1 MAKRAP
7 AKAAAAKLPL
17 PALLS
22 QALVAFTIEFD
33 NEFEHRT
40 PHRTTSAAA
49 KKQPA
54 AKAGSPPGSVSGSV
68 SGSPHAP
75 WLLSLAM
82 WALFL
87 RFVPERGISVR
98 ELLYAT
104 SLDKQ
109 ALRNWLVR
117 LSRWW
122 GYLTIAPDLSASP
135 VMPAPGD
142 WIVRPT
148 PGGLKARQVWQSL
161 FAVIEK
167 RWRERFGGETVE
179 TLRGSLA
186 EIVAE
191 LDLNLPEYLPIL
203 GYGLRASLD
212 RYAMSPPPEG
222 AKASALNLPA
232 LLAKVLLA
240 FTIEFERESE
250 LSFPICANLLR
261 VLSDEGV
268 RARDLPRLTGVSA
281 EAIKMATG
289 FLGKGA
295 YVVIEGESPASR
307 TRLIRLTARGL
318 LAQDAYRNRVAAIEG
333 EWQKRFG
340 VERIRSLRQMLEQ
353 IAGDGTAEGSPLFHG
368 LEPYPGGWR
377 ASLPKPETLPHY
389 PVVLHRGGFP
399 DGS

>member
-1 MAKRAP
+1 MPAP
-7 AKAAAAKLPL
+7 AKARRGTSAAALPL
-17 PALLS
+17 STLLS

-40 PHRTTSAAA
+40 PHRTTSSAAR
-49 KKQPA
+49 KQPA
-54 AKAGSPPGSVSGSV
+54 TTAA
-68 SGSPHAP
+68 SPHAP

-148 PGGLKARQVWQSL
+148 PGGLKAQQVWRSL

-167 RWRERFGGETVE
+167 RWRERFGGETVD
-179 TLRGSLA
+179 TLRESLA
-186 EIVAE
+186 AIVAQ

-203 GYGLRASLD
+203 GYGLRADLD
-212 RYAMSPPPEG
+212 RYAMSPPREG

-232 LLAKVLLA
+232 LLAKVLLV

-250 LSFPICANLLR
+250 LSLPICANLLR

-295 YVVIEGESPASR
+295 YVVIAGESPASR
-307 TRLIRLTARGL
+307 TRLIRLTAKGL
-318 LAQDAYRNRVAAIEG
+318 LAQDAYRKRLAAIES

-340 VERIRSLRQMLEQ
+340 AERIRSLRQMLEQ
-353 IAGDGTAEGSPLFHG
+353 IAGDGTAEGSPLFRG
-368 LEPYPGGWR
+368 LEPYPEGWR
-377 ASLPKPETLPHY
+377 ASKPRPETLPHH

>member
-1 MAKRAP
+1 MPAP
-7 AKAAAAKLPL
+7 AKARRGTSAAALPL
-17 PALLS
+17 STLLS

-40 PHRTTSAAA
+40 PHRTTSSAAR
-49 KKQPA
+49 KQPA
-54 AKAGSPPGSVSGSV
+54 TTAA
-68 SGSPHAP
+68 SPHAP

-148 PGGLKARQVWQSL
+148 PGGLKAQQVWRSL

-167 RWRERFGGETVE
+167 RWRERFGGETVD
-179 TLRGSLA
+179 TLRESLA
-186 EIVAE
+186 AIVAQ

-203 GYGLRASLD
+203 GYGLRADLD
-212 RYAMSPPPEG
+212 RYAMSPPREG

-232 LLAKVLLA
+232 LLAKVLLV

-250 LSFPICANLLR
+250 LSLPICANLLR

-268 RARDLPRLTGVSA
+268 RVRDLPRLTGVSA

-307 TRLIRLTARGL
+307 TRLIRLIAKGL
-318 LAQDAYRNRVAAIEG
+318 LAQDAYRKRLAAIEG

-340 VERIRSLRQMLEQ
+340 AERIRSLRQMLEQ
-353 IAGDGTAEGSPLFHG
+353 IAGDGTAEGSPLFRG
-368 LEPYPGGWR
+368 LEPYPEGWR
-377 ASLPKPETLPHY
+377 ASKPTPEILPHY
-389 PVVLHRGGFP
+389 PVVLHRGGYP
-399 DGS
+399 EGS